1 MKRST
6 LLLTG
11 LLLALHAC
19 QQADTSATPAGRKDR
34 AGGQEIA
41 AVTNEDIRQRLRFL
55 SAEDR
60 NFAQTAI
67 GKQNLAQIV
76 LREKLI
82 RADALAQGL
91 DKSAD
96 YQKLITEKRLQL
108 DEIYRQYAQEM
119 LENLW
124 YEKHRQNG
132 DLQVTQEEIDAYY
145 KKYPYEMTVQQ
156 IIVDNAETADQVLR
170 ELKRSPSRWKELSR
184 NYNIAPQTI
193 QNAKFTFMP
202 GEFLPDI
209 EVIAAN
215 SSQGSVQG
223 FIKTAFGFHIIMK
236 TGEKRL
242 SKQEA
247 TPRIEAVLENK
258 KADKILEN
266 LQNKYEVMIYAN
278 EE

>member
-1 MKRST
+1 MPSQ
-6 LLLTG
+6 G
-11 LLLALHAC
+11 LSVVT
-19 QQADTSATPAGRKDR
+19 DDDI
-34 AGGQEIA
+34 QE
-41 AVTNEDIRQRLRFL
+41 RMRFL
-55 SAEDR
+55 SKQDTD
-60 NFAQTAI
+60 FAKTPI

-76 LREKLI
+76 MREKLI
-82 RADALAQGL
+82 QADALAQGL
-91 DKSAD
+91 DKSPD

-108 DEIYRQYAQEM
+108 DEIYRHYLQQA
-119 LENLW
+119 LEELW
-124 YEKHRQNG
+124 YEKLRQSG
-132 DLQVTQEEIDAYY
+132 ELQVSQEEIDAYY

-170 ELKRSPSRWKELSR
+170 ALKRAPGRWKELSKK
-184 NYNIAPQTI
+184 YNMAPQAI
-193 QNAKFTFMP
+193 RDAKFTFMP

-215 SSQGSVQG
+215 SSHGSVQG

-242 SKQEA
+242 SKKEA
-247 TPRIEAVLENK
+247 APRIETVLENK

>member
-1 MKRST
+1 MKRSI
-6 LLLTG
+6 LLFLG
-11 LLLALHAC
+11 LLLGLNAC
-19 QQADTSATPAGRKDR
+19 QQADTFSGLGGKDR
-34 AGGQEIA
+34 SVGQKIS
-41 AVTNEDIRQRLRFL
+41 AVTDEDIRERLRFL
-55 SAEDR
+55 SAQDM
-60 NFAQTAI
+60 NFAQTTI

-82 RADALAQGL
+82 QADALAHGL
-91 DKSAD
+91 NESAD

-108 DEIYRQYAQEM
+108 DEIYQQYSQQM

-170 ELKRSPSRWKELSR
+170 ELKRSPGRWKELSR
-184 NYNIAPQTI
+184 KYNIAPQTI

-247 TPRIEAVLENK
+247 APRIKAVLENK